1 MKEFIIKYWIQA
13 GFGGV
18 VAFVGYIAKKV
29 LSKIKAEQAEQKLIR
44 EGLLA
49 LLHDRL
55 YQACQH
61 HIGANCI
68 TVGDL
73 DNLEYLYESYHDL
86 GGNGTGTELY
96 QRCKALPIRTIGRC

>member
-18 VAFVGYIAKKV
+18 IAFVGYAAKRV
-29 LSKIKAEQAEQKLIR
+29 LSKIKAEQAEQALIK

-55 YQACQH
+55 YQACQY
-61 HIGANCI
+61 HINTGCI

-73 DNLEYLYESYHDL
+73 DNLKYLYSSYHEL

-96 QRCKALPIRTIGRC
+96 NRCKALPIQITGRC

>member
-1 MKEFIIKYWIQA
+1 MKEWIIKYWVQV
-13 GFGGV
+13 GFT
-18 VAFVGYIAKKV
+18 AILSFVGYASKKV
-29 LSKIKAEQAEQKLIR
+29 LGKIKAEQAEQKLIR

-61 HIGANCI
+61 HISAECI

-96 QRCKALPIRTIGRC
+96 LRCKALPIRTVGRC